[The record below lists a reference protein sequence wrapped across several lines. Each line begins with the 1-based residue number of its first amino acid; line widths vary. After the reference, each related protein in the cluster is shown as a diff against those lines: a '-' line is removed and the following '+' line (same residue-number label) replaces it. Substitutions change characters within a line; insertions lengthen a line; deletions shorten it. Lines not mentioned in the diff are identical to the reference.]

1 MAPKSSFLPAQDD
14 WIKPKI
20 SKYLLKT
27 MYSKEWVHGQ
37 PPPKDDSD
45 LMKWVEQQGE
55 DLENAFL
62 DFYKALPLKELD
74 NLRKVL
80 FSLELVR
87 SSTN

>member
-1 MAPKSSFLPAQDD
+1 MVPKSSFPPAQDD

-27 MYSKEWVHGQ
+27 MYGKEWVHGQ

-45 LMKWVEQQGE
+45 LTKWVEQQGE
-55 DLENAFL
+55 DLKNTFS
-62 DFYKALPLKELD
+62 DFYKALPPKELD

-80 FSLELVR
+80 FSLESVK